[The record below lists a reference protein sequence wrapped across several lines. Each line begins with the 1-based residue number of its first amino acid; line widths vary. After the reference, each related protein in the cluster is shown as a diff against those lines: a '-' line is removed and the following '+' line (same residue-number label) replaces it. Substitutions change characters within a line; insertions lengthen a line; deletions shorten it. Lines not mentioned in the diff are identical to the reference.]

1 MKAFYTSLLL
11 TLLLFSSSSA
21 DAQSSGSRSSSI
33 SANSPRPD
41 DDDDTVDTQID
52 AARGI
57 VLHADP
63 RLAVLVKKS
72 SNIKRGLIR
81 SGRGYRVQIYAGND
95 RAAATRIK
103 IDFMRRFPGVRTY
116 MTYVA
121 PQFRVKVGDFQSRGD
136 AQRLYSQVSGL
147 YQPTMIVPD
156 LIVVNTLRD
165 DK

>member
-1 MKAFYTSLLL
+1 MKTLYVLFFLSTAVAAFAPLNGQTMAGRTS
-11 TLLLFSSSSA
+11 SMSA
-21 DAQSSGSRSSSI
+21 S
-33 SANSPRPD
+33 SPRA
-41 DDDDTVDTQID
+41 DDTVEAQIS

-72 SNIKRGLIR
+72 TNIKRGLIR
-81 SGRGYRVQIYAGND
+81 SGKGYRVQIYNGND
-95 RAAATRIK
+95 RAAATRVK
-103 IDFMRRFPGVRTY
+103 LDFMRRFPGVRTY

-136 AQRLYSQVSGL
+136 AQRMYSQVSGL
-147 YQPTMIVPD
+147 YRPVMIVPD

>member
-1 MKAFYTSLLL
+1 MKALYSFSFLLMMSIAYAPLHAQTVARRTSSI
-11 TLLLFSSSSA
+11 TATSSRNDDTA
-21 DAQSSGSRSSSI
+21 DAQI
-33 SANSPRPD
+33 S
-41 DDDDTVDTQID
+41 

-72 SNIKRGLIR
+72 TNIKRGLIR
-81 SGRGYRVQIYAGND
+81 SGKGYRVQIYNGND

-136 AQRLYSQVSGL
+136 AQRMYSQVSGL
-147 YQPTMIVPD
+147 YRPVMIVPD

>member
-1 MKAFYTSLLL
+1 MKAFYSTILL
-11 TLLLFSSSSA
+11 TLALAAFLPGQ
-21 DAQSSGSRSSSI
+21 AQNMARRSSSVTA
-33 SANSPRPD
+33 SSSRPVG
-41 DDDDTVDTQID
+41 DDTVDAQID

-103 IDFMRRFPGVRTY
+103 VDFMRRYPGVRTY

-136 AQRLYSQVSGL
+136 AQRLANQVGSI
-147 YQPTMIVPD
+147 YKPTMVVPD

-165 DK
+165 DNK

>member
-1 MKAFYTSLLL
+1 M
-11 TLLLFSSSSA
+11 
-21 DAQSSGSRSSSI
+21 
-33 SANSPRPD
+33 
-41 DDDDTVDTQID
+41 DDTVDAQID

-81 SGRGYRVQIYAGND
+81 SGRGFRVQIYAGND
-95 RAAATRIK
+95 RAAATRTK

-116 MTYVA
+116 MTYAA

-136 AQRLYSQVSGL
+136 AQRLYSQVSGMFS
-147 YQPTMIVPD
+147 PCIIVPD

>member
-1 MKAFYTSLLL
+1 MKAFYS
-11 TLLLFSSSSA
+11 TLLLALTLIASIPVI
-21 DAQSSGSRSSSI
+21 AQKVASRSSSI
-33 SANSPRPD
+33 TSTSPRPD
-41 DDDDTVDTQID
+41 IDDTVDAQID

-136 AQRLYSQVSGL
+136 AHELARQVSSL
-147 YQPTMIVPD
+147 YRPTMIVPD

>member
-1 MKAFYTSLLL
+1 MKAFFSTVILALLL
-11 TLLLFSSSSA
+11 VGNSSA
-21 DAQSSGSRSSSI
+21 SAQSTARRSTSV
-33 SANSPRPD
+33 SASSPRPV
-41 DDDDTVDTQID
+41 DDDTVEAQVE

-63 RLAVLVKKS
+63 RLTVLVKKS

-95 RAAATRIK
+95 RAAATRVK
-103 IDFMRRFPGVRTY
+103 VDFMRRFPGVRTY

-136 AQRLYSQVSGL
+136 AQRLYSQINSI
-147 YQPTMIVPD
+147 YRPTMIVPD
-156 LIVVNTLRD
+156 IIVVNTLRD
-165 DK
+165 

>member
-1 MKAFYTSLLL
+1 MKALYPVLFFL
-11 TLLLFSSSSA
+11 TLAIAAAPLRAQTVASRTSSVTTT
-21 DAQSSGSRSSSI
+21 
-33 SANSPRPD
+33 SPRPD
-41 DDDDTVDTQID
+41 DTVDAQID

-63 RLAVLVKKS
+63 RLAVLVTKS

-81 SGRGYRVQIYAGND
+81 SGKGYRVQIYNGND

-136 AQRLYSQVSGL
+136 AQRLYSQVSSL
-147 YQPTMIVPD
+147 YRPTMIVPD

>member
-1 MKAFYTSLLL
+1 MKALYSGLLFL
-11 TLLLFSSSSA
+11 TLTATVASLSA
-21 DAQSSGSRSSSI
+21 QTMARRGTMT
-33 SANSPRPD
+33 ATSPQP
-41 DDDDTVDTQID
+41 DDTVESQID

-63 RLAVLVKKS
+63 RLAVLVAKS

-95 RAAATRIK
+95 RTAATRIK

-147 YQPTMIVPD
+147 YRPTMIVPD